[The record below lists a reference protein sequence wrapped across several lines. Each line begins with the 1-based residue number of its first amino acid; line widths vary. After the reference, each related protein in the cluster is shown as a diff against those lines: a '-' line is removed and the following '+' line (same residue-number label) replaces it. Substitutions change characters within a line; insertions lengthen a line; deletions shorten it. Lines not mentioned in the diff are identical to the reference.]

1 LRRVSAAAQTLLA
14 SVLIAAALLKLR
26 DGTRSADALATYGLG
41 GARTRSAALG
51 LIVGLE
57 LAIAAALLA
66 ALAWAPAA
74 ACALF
79 FAFALASAAALLAGR
94 AGRPCACFGGGA
106 RLNRA
111 SPLAPLL
118 AAAVAFALSRHAFGR
133 MPSGYDRWLT
143 VGLTASLLLVLGLA
157 LVVLALARELGVL
170 RLSLASQGALEIADE
185 GPLVGQPQSW
195 AGALAWTPR
204 SAVGLAIFSS
214 EGCPMCRRLA
224 PAVNYVAADPLIA
237 VRVFDE
243 VADATTWAAADI
255 PGSPYAV
262 ALDPAGVALAKGTF
276 NSLVQLEGIIATARR
291 REAELAVAV

>member
-1 LRRVSAAAQTLLA
+1 MSAAAQTLLA
-14 SVLIAAALLKLR
+14 VVLLAAALSKLR
-26 DGTRSADALATYGLG
+26 DRSRSADALATYGIG
-41 GARTRSAALG
+41 GARTRGTALG
-51 LIVGLE
+51 VIVAAE
-57 LAIAAALLA
+57 LAIAVALVAALT
-66 ALAWAPAA
+66 WAPAA

-79 FAFALASAAALLAGR
+79 LTFALASAGALLAGR
-94 AGRPCACFGGGA
+94 AGRPCACFGAGG

-111 SPLAPLL
+111 SPLGPLL
-118 AAAVAFALSRHAFGR
+118 AAGLAFALGRHAFGR

-157 LVVLALARELGVL
+157 VVVLALARELGVL

-185 GPLVGQPQSW
+185 GPRVGQHQPW
-195 AGALAWTPR
+195 AGALAWPPR
-204 SAVGLAIFSS
+204 AAVGLAIFSS

-224 PAVNYVAADPLIA
+224 PAVNYLAADPLIA

-262 ALDPAGVALAKGTF
+262 ALDPSGVALAKGTF

-291 REAELAVAV
+291 REAELVVAF